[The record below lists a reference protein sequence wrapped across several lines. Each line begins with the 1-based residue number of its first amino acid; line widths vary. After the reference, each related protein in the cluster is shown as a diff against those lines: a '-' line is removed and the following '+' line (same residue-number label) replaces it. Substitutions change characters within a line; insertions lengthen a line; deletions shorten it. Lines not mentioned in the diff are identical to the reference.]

1 MVYLQSEAT
10 RIDALSDSNGSSL
23 WHYTSQVPFIS
34 FPTIADGVVYVGT
47 LDSHLTAL
55 RANDGILLWT
65 YRSSNPFQPFSPIMA
80 NGMIY
85 LSLQKGGMDVLRA
98 NTGVLL
104 WRYIPPIPSLGLYPQ
119 PLVANGVVYMLTQDG
134 HLSAL
139 HATNGSTIWRVALHA
154 TDILPPTIIAGGVIY
169 VETLEGNL
177 DAIAESSGSVLWSYQ
192 GRGGGLESLTAG
204 QGVIYLAFPATS
216 GFNTIGSVT
225 VLQASNGTVLWHF
238 IPPVPAV
245 QLVVGDG
252 LALVALQDGTIAA
265 FHATS
270 GSLRWHQ
277 VM

>member
-1 MVYLQSEAT
+1 MPSNGSQLRTRTLPLDFPLSFQLAVLNNVVYFQSEAT

-34 FPTIADGVVYVGT
+34 FPTIADGVGYVGT

-55 RANDGILLWT
+55 RNNDGILLWT
-65 YRSSNPFQPFSPIMA
+65 YRSSNPFQSFSPIMA

-104 WRYIPPIPSLGLYPQ
+104 SCYIRPIPSLGLYPQ
-119 PLVANGVVYMLTQDG
+119 PLVANRVVDTLTQDG

-154 TDILPPTIIAGGVIY
+154 TDILPPTIIAGGVID
-169 VETLEGNL
+169 VETLEGSL

-192 GRGGGLESLTAG
+192 GRGRRAGIAHSWSRSDLIGL
-204 QGVIYLAFPATS
+204 PATS
-216 GFNTIGSVT
+216 GFNT
-225 VLQASNGTVLWHF
+225 
-238 IPPVPAV
+238 
-245 QLVVGDG
+245 
-252 LALVALQDGTIAA
+252 
-265 FHATS
+265 
-270 GSLRWHQ
+270 
-277 VM
+277 